1 MIKLAPLIFYT
12 NNNFNLAKMDQI
24 IGKHIIRLQKTDS
37 TNNYANSQL
46 KVNELNDGT
55 VFLAYEQSSGRG
67 QMKNIWES
75 EPGKNLTFSI
85 VVFPHFLDIRRQFLL
100 SKVVTLGIY
109 KALFKYVDNLHIKWP
124 NDIYAGNKKLG
135 GILIEN
141 SIMNSLIKSSVIGI
155 GINVNQ
161 TVFLSNA
168 PNPVSLKTLTNQQ
181 YDCELV
187 LSEILT
193 GIDFYYSLLKEG
205 EEDLIDQEFISVLYL
220 RNEKHWFLAEQ
231 EMFEGEIVG
240 VNEIGQLLIRK
251 DNGEILDFHFKEV
264 EFLQHPDN

>member
-1 MIKLAPLIFYT
+1 
-12 NNNFNLAKMDQI
+12 MDQI
-24 IGKHIIRLQKTDS
+24 IGKHIIRLQKVGS
-37 TNNYANSQL
+37 TNNYANSQMIG
-46 KVNELNDGT
+46 NELAEGT
-55 VFLAYEQSSGRG
+55 VFLAYEQSVGRG
-67 QMKNIWES
+67 QMNKVWES

-85 VVFPHFLDIRRQFLL
+85 VLHPHFLDIRRQFMI

-109 KALFKYVDNLHIKWP
+109 NALSKYVDNLKIKWP

-141 SIMNSLIKSSVIGI
+141 SIMYSSIKNSVIGI

-168 PNPVSLKTLTNQQ
+168 PNPVSLMTLTNTQ

-187 LSEILT
+187 LSDILA
-193 GIDFYYSLLKEG
+193 GIDLYYSLLKKY
-205 EEDLIDQEFISVLYL
+205 EDERIDQEFTTVLYR
-220 RNEKHWFLAEQ
+220 RNENHLFLSEQ
-231 EMFEGEIVG
+231 GEFEGEIIG

-251 DNGEILDFHFKEV
+251 QNGEILDFHFKEV
-264 EFLQHPDN
+264 EFLHRQDI

>member
-1 MIKLAPLIFYT
+1 M
-12 NNNFNLAKMDQI
+12 NQI
-24 IGKHIIRLQKTDS
+24 IGKHIIRLQTADS

-46 KVNELNDGT
+46 KVNELHDGT

-67 QMKNIWES
+67 QMKNVWES

-85 VVFPHFLDIRRQFLL
+85 VVFPYFLDIRRQFML

-109 KALFKYVDNLHIKWP
+109 KALFKYVDNLRIKWP
-124 NDIYAGNKKLG
+124 NDMYAGNKKLG

-155 GINVNQ
+155 GININQ
-161 TVFLSNA
+161 TVFISNA

-181 YDCELV
+181 YDCEMV
-187 LSEILT
+187 LSEILS
-193 GIDFYYSLLKEG
+193 GIDFYYALLKEG
-205 EEDLIDQEFISVLYL
+205 EEELIDREFISVLYRL
-220 RNEKHWFLAEQ
+220 NEKHWFLAEQ
-231 EMFEGEIVG
+231 ETFKGEIVG

-251 DNGEILDFHFKEV
+251 ENGEILDFHFKEV
-264 EFLQHPDN
+264 EFLQHLDNG